1 MPLYLDRHDVSG
13 VTPEDVAQA
22 HLADLEVQERFGVT
36 YLTYWFDYEKQSAF
50 CLVDAPDPETASAV
64 HAEAHGLV
72 AGKIL
77 PVDRDA
83 VMAFLGRMTDPDS
96 PGPIAESGVR
106 TILFT
111 DLVDSTAMT
120 QRLGDD
126 GAMALLRAHDEVV
139 RAALTENR
147 GREVKH
153 TGDGI
158 MASFASVA
166 RAAECACGIQRA
178 LLERS
183 VAGEFVRVRIG
194 INAGEPVTEN
204 DDLFGTAVQLAARL
218 CSVAEPSEVL
228 VSSTVKDLAAGKPI
242 AFEPRGPF
250 DLKGFS
256 EPVPAYAVRWDR

>member
-1 MPLYLDRHDVSG
+1 MPLYLDRHDAEG

-22 HLADLEVQERFGVT
+22 HLLDLEVQAKYGVT

-83 VMAFLGRMTDPDS
+83 VMAFLGRIDDPES

-111 DLVDSTAMT
+111 DLVDSTAIT
-120 QRLGDD
+120 QRLGDE

-139 RAALTENR
+139 RSALRDNS

-166 RAAECACGIQRA
+166 RAAECAACIQRA

-183 VAGEFVRVRIG
+183 VADEAVRVRIG

-218 CSVAEPSEVL
+218 CAVAEPGEVL
-228 VSSTVKDLAAGKPI
+228 VSSTIKDLAAGKPFS
-242 AFEPRGPF
+242 FEPRGPF
-250 DLKGFS
+250 ELKGFS
-256 EPVPAYAVRWDR
+256 EPTPAFALLWT